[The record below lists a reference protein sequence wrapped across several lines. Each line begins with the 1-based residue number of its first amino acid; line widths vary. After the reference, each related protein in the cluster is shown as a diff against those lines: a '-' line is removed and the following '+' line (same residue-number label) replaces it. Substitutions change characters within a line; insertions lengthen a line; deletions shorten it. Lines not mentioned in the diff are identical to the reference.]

1 LPASVKGKKRPMAL
15 TPPSFIVIYRS
26 NIHPGKPFMSAP
38 FTLSLQDLAPISSG
52 TSTAEAMA
60 ETVKLA
66 QAADRL
72 GYTRLWYAE
81 HHGMPSIA
89 SSVPEILIGS
99 AAAATEKLRVGSGG
113 VMLLNHAPLRIA
125 EAYRTLEALHPG
137 RIDLGLGRAPGGD
150 GYAMRALRSG
160 GGEEFSAYL
169 AELMAFD
176 EDGFPSDHPFSRVPV
191 SPGGVSLPPKWL
203 LGSSGASAEAAGQL
217 GFGYAFA
224 AHFSHTPAAPAF
236 AAYRQAFQPSEAFP
250 EPRTILCL
258 SVIAAPTEDEARHLG
273 ISQAVNWARFVTGE
287 QRQLTSPEEAA
298 QHQLTPQQQ
307 QVIEHQSS
315 LWLVGS
321 AERMAETITEK
332 ALAAGADEVMVTT
345 TMHSYDLRRRSYQL
359 LAETL
364 GVTPR

>member
-1 LPASVKGKKRPMAL
+1 MTAAFS
-15 TPPSFIVIYRS
+15 
-26 NIHPGKPFMSAP
+26 
-38 FTLSLQDLAPISSG
+38 LSLQDLAPIAQG
-52 TSTAEAMA
+52 TSTQEAMA
-60 ETVKLA
+60 ETVRLA
-66 QAADRL
+66 EAADQL

-89 SSVPEILIGS
+89 SSVPEILIAS
-99 AAAATEKLRVGSGG
+99 AAAATRNLRVGAGG

-176 EDGFPSDHPFSRVPV
+176 EESFPPDHPYARVPV

-236 AAYRQAFQPSEAFP
+236 AAYRQAFQPSADFL

-258 SVIAAPTEDEARHLG
+258 SAICAPTDEEARFLAS
-273 ISQAVNWARFVTGE
+273 SQAVSWALFVTGE
-287 QRQLTSPEEAA
+287 QRHLMPPEEALA
-298 QHQLTPQQQ
+298 RELTAQQQ
-307 QVIEHQSS
+307 QVIAHQSS
-315 LWLVGS
+315 LWLVGTPENLAEQIS
-321 AERMAETITEK
+321 AK
-332 ALAAGADEVMVTT
+332 AQAAGADEVMITT
-345 TMHSYDLRRRSYQL
+345 TIHSYALRRRSYAL

-364 GVTPR
+364 GIAPRSAS

>member
-1 LPASVKGKKRPMAL
+1 MPAA
-15 TPPSFIVIYRS
+15 FD
-26 NIHPGKPFMSAP
+26 
-38 FTLSLQDLAPISSG
+38 LSLQDLAPIAEG
-52 TSTAEAMA
+52 TSTAEAMH
-60 ETVKLA
+60 ETVLLA
-66 QAADRL
+66 QEADRL

-99 AAAATEKLRVGSGG
+99 AADHTANIRVGSGG

-137 RIDLGLGRAPGGD
+137 RIDLGIGRAPGGD

-191 SPGGVSLPPKWL
+191 SPGGIRLPPKWL
-203 LGSSGASAEAAGQL
+203 LGSSGASAQAAGQI

-236 AAYRQAFQPSEAFP
+236 AAYRDAFVPSEHFP

-258 SVIAAPTEDEARHLG
+258 SVICAPTDEEAQFLG

-287 QRQLTSPEEAA
+287 QRQLTSPEKAME
-298 QHQLTPQQQ
+298 HQLTPQQQ
-307 QVIEHQSS
+307 QVIDHQSS

-321 AERMAETITEK
+321 PERMAETITEK
-332 ALAAGADEVMVTT
+332 AVAAGADEVMITT
-345 TMHSYDLRRRSYQL
+345 TIHSYELRRRSYRL
-359 LAETL
+359 LAEAL
-364 GVTPR
+364 GIGGNR

>member
-1 LPASVKGKKRPMAL
+1 MP
-15 TPPSFIVIYRS
+15 
-26 NIHPGKPFMSAP
+26 AP
-38 FTLSLQDLAPISSG
+38 FSLSLQDLAPIAQG
-52 TSTAEAMA
+52 TTTQQAMT
-60 ETVKLA
+60 ETVLLA
-66 QAADRL
+66 QEADRL
-72 GYTRLWYAE
+72 GYERLWYAE

-99 AAAATEKLRVGSGG
+99 AAAATAGIRVGSGG

-169 AELMAFD
+169 SELIAFD
-176 EDGFPSDHPFSRVPV
+176 EDGFPADHPFSRVPV
-191 SPGGVSLPPKWL
+191 SPGGVRLPPKWL
-203 LGSSGASAEAAGQL
+203 LGSSGASAQAAGQI

-236 AAYRQAFQPSEAFP
+236 AAYREAFQPSEDFP

-258 SVIAAPTEDEARHLG
+258 SVITAPTDEEAKFLAT
-273 ISQAVNWARFVTGE
+273 SQAVNWARFLTGE

-298 QHQLTPQQQ
+298 AHTLSPQQQ
-307 QVIEHQSS
+307 QIIEHQSA
-315 LWLVGS
+315 LWMVGS
-321 AERMAETITEK
+321 PERMAEAITHK
-332 ALAAGADEVMVTT
+332 AAEAGADEVMITT
-345 TMHSYDLRRRSYQL
+345 TIHSYALRRRSFAL
-359 LAETL
+359 IAEAL
-364 GVTPR
+364 GVAPRAA

>member
-1 LPASVKGKKRPMAL
+1 
-15 TPPSFIVIYRS
+15 
-26 NIHPGKPFMSAP
+26 MSAP
-38 FTLSLQDLAPISSG
+38 FALSLQDLAPIAQGSS
-52 TSTAEAMA
+52 TQQAMA

-66 QAADRL
+66 QAADGL
-72 GYTRLWYAE
+72 GYERLWYAE

-99 AAAATEKLRVGSGG
+99 AAAATGSIRVGSGG

-176 EDGFPSDHPFSRVPV
+176 EDGFPPDHPFSRVPV
-191 SPGGVSLPPKWL
+191 SPGGVRLPPKWL
-203 LGSSGASAEAAGQL
+203 LGSSGASAEAAGQI

-236 AAYRQAFQPSEAFP
+236 AAYRAAFQPSQDFP

-258 SVIAAPTEDEARHLG
+258 SVIAAPTTEEAQYLSS
-273 ISQAVNWARFVTGE
+273 SQAVNWARFLTGE
-287 QRQLTSPEEAA
+287 QRQLTPPEEALA
-298 QHQLTPQQQ
+298 HKLTPQQEQ
-307 QVIEHQSS
+307 IIAHQSS
-315 LWLVGS
+315 LWLIGS
-321 AERMAETITEK
+321 AQDMAETIAEK
-332 ALAAGADEVMVTT
+332 ARAAGADEVMLTT
-345 TMHSYDLRRRSYQL
+345 TIHSYDLRRRSFAL
-359 LAETL
+359 IAEAL
-364 GVTPR
+364 GVTPRP

>member
-1 LPASVKGKKRPMAL
+1 MTASFA
-15 TPPSFIVIYRS
+15 
-26 NIHPGKPFMSAP
+26 
-38 FTLSLQDLAPISSG
+38 LSLQDLAPIAEG
-52 TSTAEAMA
+52 TSTQQAMA
-60 ETVKLA
+60 ETVLLA
-66 QAADRL
+66 QEADRL

-89 SSVPEILIGS
+89 SSVPEILIAS
-99 AAAATEKLRVGSGG
+99 AAAATRDIRVGSGG

-160 GGEEFSAYL
+160 GGEEFSSYL

-176 EDGFPSDHPFSRVPV
+176 DESFPPDHPFSRVPV
-191 SPGGVSLPPKWL
+191 SPGGIRLPPKWL
-203 LGSSGASAEAAGQL
+203 LGSSGASAQAAGQI

-236 AAYRQAFQPSEAFP
+236 AAYRAAFEPSEFFP

-258 SVIAAPTEDEARHLG
+258 SVICAPTDEEANYLG

-287 QRQLTSPEEAA
+287 QRQLTSPEKASE
-298 QHQLTPQQQ
+298 HVLTPQQQ
-307 QVIEHQSS
+307 QVIDHQSS
-315 LWLVGS
+315 LWLIGNPEKLADVIAQKAQD
-321 AERMAETITEK
+321 AE
-332 ALAAGADEVMVTT
+332 ADEVMITT
-345 TMHSYDLRRRSYQL
+345 TIHSYELRRRSYGL
-359 LAETL
+359 LAKAL
-364 GVTPR
+364 GISPRNAG

>member
-1 LPASVKGKKRPMAL
+1 MSV
-15 TPPSFIVIYRS
+15 
-26 NIHPGKPFMSAP
+26 PFR
-38 FTLSLQDLAPISSG
+38 LSLQDLAPIAQG
-52 TSTAEAMA
+52 TSTQEAMA
-60 ETVKLA
+60 ETVRLA

-72 GYTRLWYAE
+72 GYERLWYAE

-99 AAAATEKLRVGSGG
+99 AASATSGIRIGSGG

-160 GGEEFSAYL
+160 SGEEFSAYL

-176 EDGFPSDHPFSRVPV
+176 EESFPADHPYARVPV
-191 SPGGVSLPPKWL
+191 SPGGITLPPKWL
-203 LGSSGASAEAAGQL
+203 LGSSGASAQAAGQL

-236 AAYRQAFQPSEAFP
+236 VAYREAFQPTADFA

-258 SVIAAPTEDEARHLG
+258 SVICAPTTEEAKFLAT
-273 ISQAVNWARFVTGE
+273 SQAVSWALFVTGE
-287 QRQLTSPEEAA
+287 QRQLMPPEEAA
-298 QHQLTPQQQ
+298 RRQLSPQQQ
-307 QVIEHQSS
+307 QVIDHQSS
-315 LWLVGS
+315 LWLVGNPQD
-321 AERMAETITEK
+321 MAETIRAK
-332 ALAAGADEVMVTT
+332 ASEAGADEVMITT
-345 TMHSYDLRRRSYQL
+345 TIHSYDLRRRSYAL
-359 LAETL
+359 LAEAL
-364 GVTPR
+364 GITPRA